1 MSSPEHTHDTNDQ
14 RRGRVAEFLTKLG
27 LGPKKEKAAAET
39 ERSREPLHYTF
50 TLKVDGET
58 QIATMEIAPRTLQID
73 EELLHPE
80 PGLVAVV
87 TRPSKGVEPLSNV
100 FRIGIGDDGGAN
112 WVCDAVKGD
121 QVRRLPS
128 PMSDLLLAQSP
139 DEKSQGQFAPVTLHQ
154 GAAILVTRRA
164 EIADIQAAV
173 EASQADPEALRLQE
187 KYQAIIDLATSIP
200 IEAESG
206 SGTIANRVAEID
218 ALLAEIEVRTKET
231 AELVVGAELSE
242 KRGEDG
248 HDLLEAARH
257 RLLKE
262 RARLTGE
269 Q

>member
-1 MSSPEHTHDTNDQ
+1 
-14 RRGRVAEFLTKLG
+14 
-27 LGPKKEKAAAET
+27 
-39 ERSREPLHYTF
+39 
-50 TLKVDGET
+50 
-58 QIATMEIAPRTLQID
+58 
-73 EELLHPE
+73 
-80 PGLVAVV
+80 
-87 TRPSKGVEPLSNV
+87 
-100 FRIGIGDDGGAN
+100 
-112 WVCDAVKGD
+112 
-121 QVRRLPS
+121 
-128 PMSDLLLAQSP
+128 MSDLLLAQSP

-154 GAAILVTRRA
+154 GATILVTRRA

-248 HDLLEAARH
+248 HDLLEAERH